1 MTASGREDQI
11 RRLAYELQLM
21 QGTAEVLQQRFQV
34 LQTALADLTVA
45 TESLTAIKE
54 SKEGEPILVPA
65 GGGTYVNARL
75 GDLSKVI
82 VGIGADVSI
91 EMSLV
96 DAEENASG
104 RLEEVEK
111 ASQSVQQQLEQI
123 LAQMQAHRDGIN
135 RLSASLRGEGTG
147 V

>member
-1 MTASGREDQI
+1 MTAPSREDQV
-11 RRLAYELQLM
+11 RRLTYELQLM

-45 TESLTAIKE
+45 TESLAAIKD
-54 SKEGEPILVPA
+54 SNEGKPILVPA
-65 GGGTYVNARL
+65 GGGTYVNAKL

-91 EMSLV
+91 EMSLA
-96 DAEENASG
+96 DAEENVSG
-104 RLEEVEK
+104 RFEEVEK
-111 ASQSVQQQLEQI
+111 ASQSVQQQLEQV